1 MSNNIHFLGDNPIN
15 KPEEDLFNFK
25 YYAEKVQ
32 NLIQLNSGN
41 PEPITIGIYGKWGEG
56 KTSFLNLID
65 YKIEHFDKKEGDKEY
80 LKWHFNPWIY
90 SNEEEMM
97 FAFFDGLSKKFYA
110 NESTNLQE
118 VGNWISK
125 YSKYLK
131 AIKISA
137 TVGIP
142 KFLNSKVTFDV
153 DKVFEALGEDLKKE
167 KITLEILKD
176 KVNLAI
182 TKANFKVIVFIDDLD
197 RLDKEEIYTVLKLI
211 KLNANFNNFIF
222 VVNLDIDHVSK
233 AIKDRYGDNEEDGR
247 MFLEKIINIPI
258 HLPKIEDADLKEF
271 FRIKLYQIKT
281 NLGLNNNE
289 EINEVFKE
297 IDMEFSSNVFSSPRE
312 IVRVLNSF
320 FLGAFAIGDEV
331 NLRDLFWIECL
342 KIKNG
347 DCYSFIKNHQNKSLF
362 QTFDKTIDFNDDYDS
377 KGKPNGSRKYILEKF
392 KNVNFIINTLF
403 PEYVNRLAIYED
415 GPNLD
420 LLDKQSRINTFGH
433 YEKYFSYHNIRKVS
447 VIKLNNIEKLISQ
460 SDSVGL
466 ISLFKDLFL
475 DESQHYKILYR
486 IEVIIKD
493 LVNEDE
499 RNFLYSFLFSNFNI
513 IPDSKVDM
521 YGLDYKIRL
530 IELVASILDKDL
542 NKDNTNISLSL
553 VENLDVYQ
561 LCHFTRKFKD
571 DKPYKKSFEKLIS
584 EKAENIFNIDN
595 PVYKNPSNPSNKMIM
610 HYWKL
615 GNEINYSNHIEST
628 IINEE
633 NIKLLVRNF
642 SSFWNNSYFGALEK
656 GNYEYMEKLVDVH
669 FIYKKINEFNPDL
682 VGHIDF
688 GTYDFSN
695 FEENTIE
702 ENLEQFIFWYQKSE
716 DHKKH
721 LLFLK
726 D

>member
-1 MSNNIHFLGDNPIN
+1 MTNNIHFLGDNPIN
-15 KPEEDLFNFK
+15 NHAEDLFNFK

-41 PEPITIGIYGKWGEG
+41 PEPITIGIYGRWGEG

-65 YKIEHFDKKEGDKEY
+65 NKIEHFDKKDGDKEY
-80 LKWHFNPWIY
+80 LKWHFNPWRY
-90 SNEEEMM
+90 SNEDEMI

-110 NESTNLQE
+110 NENTNLQE

-142 KFLNSKVTFDV
+142 KFLNTKVTFDV

-167 KITLEILKD
+167 KITLEVLKD

-182 TKANFKVIVFIDDLD
+182 KKANFKVIVFIDDLD

-211 KLNANFNNFIF
+211 KLNANFDNFIF

-233 AIKDRYGDNEEDGR
+233 AIKDRYGDNEEDGK

-271 FRIKLYQIKT
+271 FRIKLYQIKA
-281 NLGLNNNE
+281 NLGLNNEE

-297 IDMEFSSNVFSSPRE
+297 IDMEFSPNLFNSPRE
-312 IVRVLNSF
+312 IIRVLNSF
-320 FLGAFAIGDEV
+320 FLGAFAIGNEV

-347 DCYSFIKNHQNKSLF
+347 DCYNFIKNHQNKSLF
-362 QTFDKTIDFNDDYDS
+362 QTFDKTIDFNDDYES
-377 KGKPNGSRKYILEKF
+377 KEKPNGSRKHILEKF
-392 KNVNFIINTLF
+392 KNVNLIINTLF
-403 PEYVNRLAIYED
+403 PEYVNGIAIFKEK
-415 GPNLD
+415 PNLD
-420 LLDKQSRINTFGH
+420 LLDKQSRINTIGH
-433 YEKYFSYHNIRKVS
+433 YEKYFSYHNIRKTS
-447 VIKLNNIEKLISQ
+447 VIKLNSIDKLISE
-460 SDSVGL
+460 SDSEGL

-486 IEVIIKD
+486 IEVIIKG
-493 LVNEDE
+493 LESKDE
-499 RNFLYSFLFSNFNI
+499 RNFFFSFLFNNLDI
-513 IPDSKVDM
+513 IPDSKIDM
-521 YGLDYKIRL
+521 YGVDYRLRL
-530 IELVASILDKDL
+530 IELISSTLDKDQI
-542 NKDNTNISLSL
+542 NDNSEISLSL
-553 VENLDVYQ
+553 AKELDIYQ

-584 EKAENIFNIDN
+584 EKANSTFNIEN
-595 PVYKNPSNPSNKMIM
+595 PVYKNPLNASNKMIM

-615 GNEINYSNHIEST
+615 GDQTQYTNHIEST
-628 IINEE
+628 ITNEE
-633 NIKLLVRNF
+633 NIKLLIRNF
-642 SSFWNNSYFGALEK
+642 PTFWNNSYFGALEQV
-656 GNYEYMEKLVDVH
+656 NYEYMAKLVDVD
-669 FIYKKINEFNPDL
+669 FIYKKIMEFNPAL
-682 VGHIDF
+682 VDSIDF
-688 GTYDFSN
+688 GTYEFSDSD
-695 FEENTIE
+695 ENKIE
-702 ENLEQFIFWYQKSE
+702 ENLEQFIFWHQKDDE
-716 DHKKH
+716 NRKH
-721 LLFLK
+721 LL
-726 D
+726 